1 MNKKN
6 TYRCGVL
13 LLLSFVFLA
22 PYRAIGQ
29 SSDRTVDR
37 IKSDESY
44 RAERMNRPDFCCI
57 ESTNSVPPP
66 FVTKDGKLSVFSDPK
81 KFVWVYRRESSEWCI
96 LPLTSR
102 DYPSPAPIGEPTK

>member
-29 SSDRTVDR
+29 SSDR

-44 RAERMNRPDFCCI
+44 RAERMNRPDIFCMQPK
-57 ESTNSVPPP
+57 ESTNSFPPP
-66 FVTKDGKLSVFSDPK
+66 LPTKDGKPSVFSDPK
-81 KFVWVYRRESSEWCI
+81 KFVWVYLRESSEWCI

-102 DYPSPAPIGEPTK
+102 DYPSPAPIE